1 MHIFKTGLNLVICV
15 VSLSVS
21 TVCTVVLEVST
32 LVVEIIVVASW
43 VVGITVVVC
52 EAEVTTVVGSSEAG
66 VVVENVDVSEYCEVY
81 DVVDL
86 IIYINMP
93 VSTKNL

>member
-1 MHIFKTGLNLVICV
+1 MHIIKTGLNLVICV

-52 EAEVTTVVGSSEAG
+52 EAEVTTVV
-66 VVVENVDVSEYCEVY
+66 ENADVSEYCDVY

-86 IIYINMP
+86 IIYINMT